1 MKRAGNFPKSARLG
15 IAMIVAF
22 APMSVMAAD
31 NKERASEPPPPTAA
45 DFARLQREVTEQR
58 ALIIQMMQ
66 VEQQRYDMLLKL
78 LQSGG
83 QLPSTTALPPPVITP
98 GGTAPPPS
106 GSTSTSTPTATASA
120 KGASGERVGVVSG
133 RVEGRGGSIKDA
145 DVYVDGVKGAAA
157 HGHTLEIKQKDKQF
171 WPQAAVVQRGT
182 SVVFPNLDAVFHNV
196 FSTSGRNSFD
206 LGSYRSGDTPRS
218 VVLTTPGVV
227 EVYCNIHSK
236 MNASILVVPGPLYA
250 KVGSDGSYRIENV
263 PVGAR
268 RIVAWSPNAKPT
280 QQKVEVAGSGSQA
293 NFTLE
298 VEPSKAHTN
307 KLGQPYGS
315 YKE

>member
-1 MKRAGNFPKSARLG
+1 MKRAGNFPKCARLAM
-15 IAMIVAF
+15 AMIVAF

-31 NKERASEPPPPTAA
+31 RAAEPPPPPTAA
-45 DFARLQREVTEQR
+45 DFARLQREVQEQR

-83 QLPSTTALPPPVITP
+83 QLPSTTALPPPVTPP
-98 GGTAPPPS
+98 GGATATPPPGAAS
-106 GSTSTSTPTATASA
+106 ASASTASA
-120 KGASGERVGVVSG
+120 KGASGDRVGVVTG
-133 RVEGRGGSIKDA
+133 RVDAHGGSIKDA
-145 DVYVDGVKGAAA
+145 YVYVDMAKGSAA
-157 HGHTLEIKQKDKQF
+157 HGHTFEIKQKDKQF
-171 WPQAAVVQRGT
+171 WPQTSVVVRGT
-182 SVVFPNLDAVFHNV
+182 SVVFPNLDAIFHNV

-236 MNASILVVPGPLYA
+236 MNANILVVPGPLYA

-268 RIVAWSPNAKPT
+268 RIVAWSPNAKPA
-280 QQKVEVAGSGSQA
+280 QQKIEVASSGGQA
-293 NFTLE
+293 NFTLD
-298 VEPSKAHTN
+298 VEATKAHTN

>member
-1 MKRAGNFPKSARLG
+1 M
-15 IAMIVAF
+15 AMIVAF

-31 NKERASEPPPPTAA
+31 KEKAAEPPPPTAA
-45 DFARLQREVTEQR
+45 DFAKLQREVAEQR

-66 VEQQRYDMLLKL
+66 VEQQRYDMVLKL

-83 QLPSTTALPPPVITP
+83 QLPPAAALPPPVTP
-98 GGTAPPPS
+98 PSSGGSASGTGSPS
-106 GSTSTSTPTATASA
+106 GSTATASA
-120 KGASGERVGVVSG
+120 RGSGERVGAVSG
-133 RVEGRGGSIKDA
+133 RVEVRGGPIKDA
-145 DVYVDGVKGAAA
+145 YVYIDMAKGSSAR
-157 HGHTLEIKQKDKQF
+157 GHSLEIKQKDKQF
-171 WPQAAVVQRGT
+171 WPQTAIVQRGT
-182 SVVFPNLDAVFHNV
+182 SVVFPNLDSVFHNV

-227 EVYCNIHSK
+227 EVFCNIHSK

-250 KVGSDGSYRIENV
+250 KVGADGSYRIENV

-268 RIVAWSPNAKPT
+268 RIVAWSPSAKPQ
-280 QQKVEVAGSGSQA
+280 QQKIEVASSGGQA
-293 NFTLE
+293 NFTLD
-298 VEPSKAHTN
+298 VEAAKAHTN